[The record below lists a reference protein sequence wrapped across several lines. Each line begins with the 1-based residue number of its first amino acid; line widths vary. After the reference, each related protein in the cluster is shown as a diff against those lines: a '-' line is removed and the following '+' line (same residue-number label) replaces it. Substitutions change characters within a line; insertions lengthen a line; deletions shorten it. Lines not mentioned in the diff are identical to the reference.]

1 MPLAP
6 PVAGLVL
13 AAGAGSRYGRP
24 KALATTPEGTSWL
37 VRAVHT
43 LAAAGCHPV
52 IVVLGAGADAA
63 EALLGDFHPGEL
75 VVTRAEDWADG
86 LSASL
91 RAGLRAAAALGP
103 GPLAVAVVPVDVPG
117 LGEATVRRLIGP
129 AALGPAALGPAALG
143 PAALGPDTLRQAC
156 FEGRPGHPVVIG
168 RAHWAGL
175 IASVS
180 GDTGARPYL
189 FAHQAVPVECG
200 DLETGADIDVN
211 IDVNTDVNID
221 VDINAG
227 VERETGGTPG
237 HPPDR

>member
-1 MPLAP
+1 MAGMMPLAP

-63 EALLGDFHPGEL
+63 EALLGDHHPGEL

-129 AALGPAALGPAALG
+129 AALGPAALGP
-143 PAALGPDTLRQAC
+143 DTLRQAC

-180 GDTGARPYL
+180 GDTGAKPYL
-189 FAHQAVPVECG
+189 LAHQAVPVECG
-200 DLETGADIDVN
+200 DLETGADI
-211 IDVNTDVNID
+211 DVNID

>member
-1 MPLAP
+1 MAGMMPLAP

-63 EALLGDFHPGEL
+63 EALLGDHHPGEL

-129 AALGPAALGPAALG
+129 AALGPAALGP
-143 PAALGPDTLRQAC
+143 DTLRRAC

-211 IDVNTDVNID
+211 TDVNID

>member
-1 MPLAP
+1 MTPLPP

-52 IVVLGAGADAA
+52 IVVLGAGADEA
-63 EALLGDFHPGEL
+63 EALLGDYHPGEL
-75 VVTRAEDWADG
+75 VVSRAEDWADG

-91 RAGLRAAAALGP
+91 RAGLRTAAALGP

-117 LGEATVRRLIGP
+117 LTEATVRRLIGP
-129 AALGPAALGPAALG
+129 AE
-143 PAALGPDTLRQAC
+143 LGPDTLRQAC
-156 FEGRPGHPVVIG
+156 FQGRPGHPVVIG

-189 FAHQAVPVECG
+189 LAHQAGPVECG

-211 IDVNTDVNID
+211 TDVNTD
-221 VDINAG
+221 AG
-227 VERETGGTPG
+227 VARETGRGGTTG

>member
-1 MPLAP
+1 MAGMMPLAP

-129 AALGPAALGPAALG
+129 AALGPAALGP
-143 PAALGPDTLRQAC
+143 DTLRQAC

-189 FAHQAVPVECG
+189 LAHQTVPVECG

-211 IDVNTDVNID
+211 IDV
-221 VDINAG
+221 DINAG
-227 VERETGGTPG
+227 VERETGGTSG